1 MAPAFSGS
9 MLYGNEGLMS
19 ASEGRDPRD
28 CAISRGLIYLQDKHD
43 LNLGLD
49 WGGWGGVIG
58 GLDGLGFDN

>member
-9 MLYGNEGLMS
+9 LLHGNERILS

-28 CAISRGLIYLQDKHD
+28 AAISRGLIYLQDKHD

-49 WGGWGGVIG
+49 WGGWDGVIG
-58 GLDGLGFDN
+58 GLDGLGFEN